1 MVQNRPPL
9 GSMIKNNILLI
20 GILPPP
26 INGQTVAFQA
36 LVDEMNV
43 ETLTLSGKRNATFN
57 KILIYFGLLF
67 RLIFKLILRKYVV
80 YHTISQS
87 KEGFTRDFPI
97 VILAKIL
104 GSRII
109 VHIHGGNYDGF
120 YQAQKPFI
128 QRKIRQ
134 MLMQSDSI
142 IVLSE
147 SMKNMFDFEPQLFS
161 KISVVKNGLPWS
173 IEDNSLKIKKLST
186 INGSSI
192 KIIFLSN
199 LIESKGY
206 LDVLEATSLLVN
218 EYGYNIIA
226 DFCGEFIHYY
236 DAKRFTSLSKA
247 KAYFYAFIAKNKL
260 ENHVNYHGIVEV
272 EKKKELLNEAHFFVL
287 PTNYIN
293 EGQPISII
301 EAMAY
306 GCVVLTTDY
315 RGISDMIT
323 IYESGVYVKY
333 NNPKEI
339 AFEIHNLIQYPT
351 EYQRI
356 SKNAHQNYLENYTK
370 DIHLKTL
377 INEIERHTLKPKNAI
392 DFHTDTAV
400 EFDGKYVQSSQF
412 QQRYEV
418 WTQLFEQYIK
428 PEMKVMDAGCGS
440 GIFSIYLALKKC
452 IVVGVDG
459 SEKMIELCKKY
470 SKVKNLDISFRQV
483 FLPFENSDNFDK
495 QDVILCSSV
504 LEYIA
509 DYEIVIQQFKGLL
522 NTNGMLIISMPN
534 KDSLY
539 RKIEKYIF
547 KLTGKPPY
555 YKYIQHILTEKDF
568 SKRLNYYGFEL
579 QELIYYPN
587 TTIFSRLL
595 KLISVNEKNTNTMF
609 VGVYKLI

>member
-1 MVQNRPPL
+1 MN
-9 GSMIKNNILLI
+9 KKNILLI

-26 INGQTVAFQA
+26 INGQTIAFQA

-43 ETLTLSGKRNATFN
+43 ETLTLSGKRNVTYS

-87 KEGFTRDFPI
+87 KEGFMRDLPI
-97 VILAKIL
+97 VFLAKTL

-120 YQAQKPFI
+120 YHNQKSYI
-128 QRKIRQ
+128 QQRIRQ
-134 MLMQSDSI
+134 MLMQTDSI

-147 SMKNMFDFEPQLFS
+147 SMKNMFDFEPQLYS

-173 IEDNSLKIKKLST
+173 IEDNSLKIKKLPTNNDSP
-186 INGSSI
+186 I

-206 LDVLEATSLLVN
+206 LDVLEGTSILVN
-218 EYGYNIIA
+218 EYGYNIKT
-226 DFCGEFIHYY
+226 DFCGEFIQYD
-236 DAKRFTSLSKA
+236 DAKRFTSLSEA

-260 ENHVNYHGIVEV
+260 ENHINYHGIIEV

-323 IYESGVYVKY
+323 VYESGVYVKY

-339 AFEIHNLIQYPT
+339 AFEIHNLIQNPT

-356 SKNAHQNYLENYTK
+356 SKNAHQNYFKNYTK

-377 INEIERHTLKPKNAI
+377 VYEIESHALKPKNAI
-392 DFHTDTAV
+392 DFHSDTAV

-412 QQRYEV
+412 QQRYQV
-418 WTQLFEQYIK
+418 WTMLLDQYIK

-440 GIFSIYLALKKC
+440 GVFSIYLALKKC
-452 IVVGVDG
+452 IVLGIDG

-470 SKVKNLDISFRQV
+470 SQAKNLAISFQQAI
-483 FLPFENSDNFDK
+483 LPFDNVDNFDK

-504 LEYIA
+504 LEYIT
-509 DYEIVIQQFKGLL
+509 DYEIVIEQFKELL
-522 NTNGMLIISMPN
+522 NSNGILIISMPN
-534 KDSLY
+534 RDSWY

-547 KLTGKPPY
+547 KLTEKPPY

-568 SKRLNYYGFEL
+568 SKRLKYYGFEL
-579 QELIYYPN
+579 QEFTYYPN

-595 KLISVNEKNTNTMF
+595 KLVGVNEKNTNTMF